1 MNNMDNSQTNFDSDF
16 LETLKYCQKRKL
28 YLGLGNPN
36 ADILILGQELT
47 DDNLSIEENGEK
59 NIDSWYDIISNKRN
73 FSDINHLEDNALFP
87 WKGQQFTVRKVDKNG
102 KITGEKGT
110 SATWYFYQYLVDLI
124 LNKGKKAIKD
134 NIDFHK
140 YSFQSELNQLNAKM
154 AHLIPK
160 DDKIRIKSIKDREEL
175 FAQPFFN
182 KFKIVI
188 IACGHYQRDYSFNIE
203 DTFRVNWRQPTIKI
217 SKGNWFNLHY
227 NKDRDNPKI
236 VIHTRQFSSGIS
248 SELIEGIAVKCIE
261 FMDNINPNR

>member
-1 MNNMDNSQTNFDSDF
+1 MNNSQINFDSDF
-16 LETLKYCQKRKL
+16 LETIKYCQKRKL

-36 ADILILGQELT
+36 ADILILGKELI
-47 DDNLSIEENGEK
+47 DDSLSIEENGEK
-59 NIDSWYDIISNKRN
+59 NIDSWNDIISNKRN
-73 FSDINHLEDNALFP
+73 FSDIDHLEDNALFP
-87 WKGQQFTVRKVDKNG
+87 WKGQQFTIRKVDKNG

-110 SATWYFYQYLVDLI
+110 SATWYFYQYLIDLI
-124 LNKGKKAIKD
+124 LNKDKKTTND
-134 NIDFHK
+134 DIDFHK
-140 YSFQSELNQLNAKM
+140 YCFQSELNQLNAKM

-203 DTFRVNWRQPTIKI
+203 ETFRVNWLQPTINI

-227 NKDRDNPKI
+227 NKDRNNPKI

-248 SELIEGIAVKCIE
+248 TELIKGIAEKCIE